1 MTSEVKNALEVIAE
15 VCAKSVGN
23 LHYHR
28 TVEQALNTILSA
40 LNTAPEDTD
49 GNTSN

>member
-1 MTSEVKNALEVIAE
+1 MTAEVKNALEIVAE

-28 TVEQALNTILSA
+28 TIEQALNTILSA
-40 LNTAPEDTD
+40 LNTEPEDNN